1 MMWLLCS
8 VLAVLPAFAHASKT
22 GGQEYTMTTYF
33 LVLLKMAPSAPA
45 ASAADAAAN
54 QKAHVAY
61 LQALAEQGPL
71 MAAGPLEDKGEIG
84 GIVIL
89 KTDSLEQAKTLA
101 DADPGV
107 KAGRFVTEV
116 VPFMA
121 PEGWFGKPSSPPQ
134 PDRLFFGFLVNGP
147 NRAQDAATATQLQQE
162 HLAYM
167 DKQAAAGRLVLAGP
181 IATREGTRRGVIA
194 YRAASLE
201 EAVAFASGDP
211 MVKAGR
217 LAVELHPWMTTKGVL
232 R

>member
-1 MMWLLCS
+1 MLHLLCLT
-8 VLAVLPAFAHASKT
+8 LALLPAATTSSA
-22 GGQEYTMTTYF
+22 QEYKMTTYY
-33 LVLLKMAPSAPA
+33 LVLLKRAPA
-45 ASAADAAAN
+45 APSGTAEETAAI
-54 QKAHVAY
+54 QKAH
-61 LQALAEQGPL
+61 LAHLESLGAKGAGV
-71 MAAGPLEDKGEIG
+71 AAGPFEDGG
-84 GIVIL
+84 DTRGIVIIRA
-89 KTDSLEQAKTLA
+89 DSAEQAKELQ
-101 DADPGV
+101 DADPAV
-107 KAGRFVTEV
+107 KAGRLVTEI

-121 PEGWFGKPSSPPQ
+121 PEGWFGKPATPFQ

-147 NRAQDAATATQLQQE
+147 NRSQDPATAAQLQKE

-167 DKQAAAGRLVLAGP
+167 DQQAKAGRLVLAGP

-217 LAVELHPWMTTKGVL
+217 LAVELHSWLTARGTL